1 MSNAEIKRL
10 YDSTQNITLE
20 QLARITGLST
30 QELFFIL
37 ACTDA

>member
-1 MSNAEIKRL
+1 MSNAEVKQL
-10 YDSTQNITLE
+10 YDSTQSMTLE

-37 ACTDA
+37 TCTDD